1 MSHAPGYENARL
13 TRQQNFR
20 NLQMAARGVALGL
33 VDPEVAAA
41 MFDEHFAGH
50 DEFLERFL
58 VSERIALSNM
68 RVDGDGRDP
77 WVQVFAHLMT
87 YAPDAI
93 KDAH

>member
-1 MSHAPGYENARL
+1 MSIAPGPEKTRI
-13 TRQQNFR
+13 TRQQQFR
-20 NLQMAARGVALGL
+20 NLQMAARGVALGV

-58 VSERIALSNM
+58 ESERIALSNM

-77 WVQVFAHLMT
+77 WVQVFDHLMT